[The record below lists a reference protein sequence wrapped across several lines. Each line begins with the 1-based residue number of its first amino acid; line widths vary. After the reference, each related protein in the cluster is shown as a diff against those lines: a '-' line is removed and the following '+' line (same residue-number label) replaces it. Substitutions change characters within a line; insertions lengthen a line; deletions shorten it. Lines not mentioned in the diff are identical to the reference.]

1 MELKKDMGVIV
12 DRDYTHRLLG
22 CAYDVHTALGPG
34 LMESVYEAA
43 LIYELG
49 LQGFEVKNQVPVK
62 VRYKTMD
69 LDLNLRLDVIV
80 DNSVILELKSVAE
93 VLPVHQKQLLTYM
106 RLTDISLGYI
116 INFNV
121 DSLRDGIQRIVNNF

>member
-1 MELKKDMGVIV
+1 MGVIV

-106 RLTDISLGYI
+106 RLTNISLGYI

>member
-1 MELKKDMGVIV
+1 MGVIV

-121 DSLRDGIQRIVNNF
+121 DSLRNGIQRIVNNF

>member
-106 RLTDISLGYI
+106 RLTNISLGYI

>member
-121 DSLRDGIQRIVNNF
+121 DSLRNGIQRIVNNF

>member
-106 RLTDISLGYI
+106 RLTNISLGYI

-121 DSLRDGIQRIVNNF
+121 DSLRNGIQRIVNNF

>member
-1 MELKKDMGVIV
+1 MGVII

-34 LMESVYEAA
+34 LLEGIYEAA
-43 LIYELG
+43 LVHELES
-49 LQGFEVKNQVPVK
+49 QGFEVKHQVPVK
-62 VRYKTMD
+62 VQYKDVELD
-69 LDLNLRLDVIV
+69 LDLRLDVIV
-80 DNSVILELKSVAE
+80 DSSVILELKSVTE

-106 RLTDISLGYI
+106 RLTGIKLGYI